1 MAPQKRT
8 TKQAKQNPRQ
18 AKLDAFLEDFDAE
31 VKSRV
36 LHLKEQQM
44 QLLTEI
50 DNRYNMAIIKLPKA
64 VRQMNWLLY
73 FNPEKPQ
80 SPTVDDSK
88 RGEVPE
94 LENIL
99 VENHMAAPKTLQK
112 SSKKESNAKSSP
124 EDENTA
130 PKTKKVRREL
140 PSTCPLLTF
149 LVGVGIS
156 WHLTIRF
163 RLPCLST
170 SSMFVFINDKKPD
183 AGGWRLISGPPLL
196 QGKSKRPPV
205 TSKKTRVQSVLGQTG
220 RKSTRKN
227 LVTPARSMLDSSMM
241 MGATPLIT
249 PRFDP
254 RLPKTPGVRVP
265 RHKERI
271 YSISVNGSPVQSS
284 NQDIVINVPI
294 GNGENIQLL
303 ASQMDSV
310 DLSSLD
316 EAALEG
322 IRRLQSRLAT
332 LL

>member
-80 SPTVDDSK
+80 SPEVDDSK

-94 LENIL
+94 LENVL

-130 PKTKKVRREL
+130 PQTKTKK
-140 PSTCPLLTF
+140 
-149 LVGVGIS
+149 
-156 WHLTIRF
+156 
-163 RLPCLST
+163 
-170 SSMFVFINDKKPD
+170 
-183 AGGWRLISGPPLL
+183 
-196 QGKSKRPPV
+196 GKSKRPPV

>member
-1 MAPQKRT
+1 MREMCLRLHKLTRNF
-8 TKQAKQNPRQ
+8 KSQNYADYP
-18 AKLDAFLEDFDAE
+18 

-44 QLLTEI
+44 QLLMEI

-64 VRQMNWLLY
+64 VRQMNWMLY
-73 FNPEKPQ
+73 FNPEKPK
-80 SPTVDDSK
+80 SPEVDDSK
-88 RGEVPE
+88 VQREEVPE
-94 LENIL
+94 LENVL

-130 PKTKKVRREL
+130 PQTKTKK
-140 PSTCPLLTF
+140 
-149 LVGVGIS
+149 
-156 WHLTIRF
+156 
-163 RLPCLST
+163 
-170 SSMFVFINDKKPD
+170 
-183 AGGWRLISGPPLL
+183 
-196 QGKSKRPPV
+196 GKSKRPPV
-205 TSKKTRVQSVLGQTG
+205 TSKKTRVQSILGQTG

-284 NQDIVINVPI
+284 NQDIVINVPL
-294 GNGENIQLL
+294 GNGEVGFTLERGTGQILYVHLL
-303 ASQMDSV
+303 
-310 DLSSLD
+310 
-316 EAALEG
+316 
-322 IRRLQSRLAT
+322 RRIIT
-332 LL
+332 N

>member
-88 RGEVPE
+88 REEVPE
-94 LENIL
+94 LENVL

-112 SSKKESNAKSSP
+112 ASKKESNAKSSP

-130 PKTKKVRREL
+130 PQTKTKK
-140 PSTCPLLTF
+140 
-149 LVGVGIS
+149 
-156 WHLTIRF
+156 
-163 RLPCLST
+163 
-170 SSMFVFINDKKPD
+170 
-183 AGGWRLISGPPLL
+183 
-196 QGKSKRPPV
+196 GKSKRPPV